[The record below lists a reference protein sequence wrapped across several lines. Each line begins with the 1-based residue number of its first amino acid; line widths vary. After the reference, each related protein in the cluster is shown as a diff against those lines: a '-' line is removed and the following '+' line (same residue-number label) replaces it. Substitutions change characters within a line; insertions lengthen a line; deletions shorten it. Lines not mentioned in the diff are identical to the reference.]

1 MLKPYLA
8 VGQIVSTHAVKGEVR
23 LNPWCDSPEFLK
35 KFKTLYFDE
44 NGSESILLKAAR
56 PHGNVVILALDG
68 IDTVEKAQA
77 LRNKVLYIKRED
89 AHLPENSW
97 FIEDLIGC
105 EVRQQGTQRVY
116 GVITD
121 VINYP
126 ANDVWAVESADGTQT
141 LVPAVKSVVIK
152 TDVEAGVVEI
162 NAIKGLFPEQE
173 SAEE

>member
-23 LNPWCDSPEFLK
+23 FNPWCDSPEFLK

-44 NGSESILLKAAR
+44 NGKESISVKTAR

-68 IDTVEKAQA
+68 IDTVEKAQS

-89 AHLPENSW
+89 AHLPENNW

-105 EVRQQGTQRVY
+105 EVRQHGTQRVY

-121 VINYP
+121 VTNYP
-126 ANDVWAVESADGTQT
+126 ANDVWTVESADGTKT

-162 NAIKGLFPEQE
+162 NAIKGLFSEQE